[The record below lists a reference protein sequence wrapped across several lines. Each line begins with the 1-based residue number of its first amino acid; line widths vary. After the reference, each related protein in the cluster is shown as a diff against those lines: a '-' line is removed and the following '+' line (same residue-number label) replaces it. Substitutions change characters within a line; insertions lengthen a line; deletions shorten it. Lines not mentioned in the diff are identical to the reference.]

1 MKIKRKINK
10 WDLIESFHTAKET
23 IHKMKRQPTERE
35 RMFATEATD
44 RRLIS
49 KVYEQLYVR
58 KTNNPIKKWA
68 KYLNIYFSKE
78 EIQMAKNT

>member
-1 MKIKRKINK
+1 
-10 WDLIESFHTAKET
+10 
-23 IHKMKRQPTERE
+23 
-35 RMFATEATD
+35 MFATEATD

-49 KVYEQLYVR
+49 QVYEQLYVR

-78 EIQMAKNT
+78 DIQMAKNT